1 METGHNFKP
10 RLSMNSDK
18 RLFKQPVGNS
28 MDCDEQDIS
37 ANNQLV
43 LHART
48 HKYAYTHRVNH
59 QSSSDVTKSA
69 SQYSS

>member
-1 METGHNFKP
+1 
-10 RLSMNSDK
+10 MNSDK

-48 HKYAYTHRVNH
+48 HTNTLNH
-59 QSSSDVTKSA
+59 QSSSDASKSG
-69 SQYSS
+69 S

>member
-1 METGHNFKP
+1 MDCIKWRQATVKKL

-28 MDCDEQDIS
+28 MDCDVQDIS

-48 HKYAYTHRVNH
+48 HKYTYT
-59 QSSSDVTKSA
+59 QS
-69 SQYSS
+69 